1 MSFTRPEHLSSID
14 AESWPNVATV
24 PAPRWPGMKAR
35 RAEAEFAKACDDA
48 GLELDLEAEG
58 GPDLKVGHDALF
70 ERIAAS
76 GWLGFAESYMAG
88 EWTVTSS
95 SQLVKVLGRL
105 LGVGYLPKAKML
117 GAGKSEPGELPL
129 ELVRLYAGDG
139 LSHVG
144 GIFSSGVPTTIRE
157 TVESY
162 SPKAGRKEPKSHFVD
177 VTTLSEPTSV
187 DRDDLGDAQ
196 RRAADWL
203 LDVTRTGAGTHL
215 LVYPAAG
222 MQPAMRATKR
232 RATVDVLTSDVD
244 QMSHMRE
251 ALVLEGADD
260 SIHVERIPGAVPNPK
275 QWHGHYDAIVTVE
288 KVEQLSASERK
299 EYIRA
304 VDRFLTPN
312 GRAGIQSIV
321 ATESMT
327 EAGKASL
334 QALRAYVWPGLDY
347 PRTTEMH
354 QLVDKNSNL
363 RIVSETHVGTHYLES
378 LRQQRSFFD
387 GHLREAAAAGFDP
400 VFRRLWTFQFALR
413 EALMTLGMIDS
424 VQFGLAHRNRG
435 GRR

>member
-1 MSFTRPEHLSSID
+1 
-14 AESWPNVATV
+14 
-24 PAPRWPGMKAR
+24 
-35 RAEAEFAKACDDA
+35 
-48 GLELDLEAEG
+48 
-58 GPDLKVGHDALF
+58 
-70 ERIAAS
+70 
-76 GWLGFAESYMAG
+76 
-88 EWTVTSS
+88 
-95 SQLVKVLGRL
+95 
-105 LGVGYLPKAKML
+105 
-117 GAGKSEPGELPL
+117 
-129 ELVRLYAGDG
+129 
-139 LSHVG
+139 
-144 GIFSSGVPTTIRE
+144 
-157 TVESY
+157 
-162 SPKAGRKEPKSHFVD
+162 
-177 VTTLSEPTSV
+177 
-187 DRDDLGDAQ
+187 
-196 RRAADWL
+196 
-203 LDVTRTGAGTHL
+203 
-215 LVYPAAG
+215 
-222 MQPAMRATKR
+222 MRATKR

-260 SIHVERIPGAVPNPK
+260 SIHVERIPGVVPNPK

>member
-1 MSFTRPEHLSSID
+1 MYKRQ
-14 AESWPNVATV
+14 
-24 PAPRWPGMKAR
+24 
-35 RAEAEFAKACDDA
+35 
-48 GLELDLEAEG
+48 
-58 GPDLKVGHDALF
+58 
-70 ERIAAS
+70 
-76 GWLGFAESYMAG
+76 
-88 EWTVTSS
+88 EWSVSSS

-105 LGVGYLPKAKML
+105 LGVGYLPKAKIL
-117 GAGKSEPGELPL
+117 GAGNSEPGELPMD
-129 ELVRLYAGDG
+129 LVRLYSGDG

-244 QMSHMRE
+244 QISHMRE

-260 SIHVERIPGAVPNPK
+260 SIHVERIPGVVPNPK
-275 QWHGHYDAIVTVE
+275 QWRGHYDAIVTVE
-288 KVEQLSASERK
+288 KIEQLSPQERK

-312 GRAGIQSIV
+312 GL
-321 ATESMT
+321 
-327 EAGKASL
+327 SL
-334 QALRAYVWPGLDY
+334 I
-347 PRTTEMH
+347 H
-354 QLVDKNSNL
+354 
-363 RIVSETHVGTHYLES
+363 I
-378 LRQQRSFFD
+378 
-387 GHLREAAAAGFDP
+387 
-400 VFRRLWTFQFALR
+400 
-413 EALMTLGMIDS
+413 
-424 VQFGLAHRNRG
+424 
-435 GRR
+435 